1 MIGKG
6 SASNPGSIS
15 DIHSLETQELSS
27 LLKDASKADTPPT
40 AVPESPTGSPVT
52 ADYSSPSQ
60 GQLQDHT
67 QSSTQQQKIQSA
79 PQTAPSP
86 KPASTQAAQQLI
98 TGAQHLTT
106 GAQQPGTVAQ
116 PHFTGD
122 QLKELRDFARMYKM
136 YQFIR
141 KMEERLNDPDC
152 APVCRRACKNFCP
165 AKCCRGQKVNTNV
178 VSHLMQTAEKIKST
192 GNKAAGAVANQ
203 PTGMEDNNGGESE
216 ESEAQEEKQM
226 DKNAAGKKHI
236 LIRILKNGELAKP
249 RAKIAH

>member
-98 TGAQHLTT
+98 TGAQHLINRRATARNSRATTFYRRSTKRTT
-106 GAQQPGTVAQ
+106 G
-116 PHFTGD
+116 
-122 QLKELRDFARMYKM
+122 L
-136 YQFIR
+136 
-141 KMEERLNDPDC
+141 C
-152 APVCRRACKNFCP
+152 AHV
-165 AKCCRGQKVNTNV
+165 
-178 VSHLMQTAEKIKST
+178 
-192 GNKAAGAVANQ
+192 
-203 PTGMEDNNGGESE
+203 
-216 ESEAQEEKQM
+216 
-226 DKNAAGKKHI
+226 
-236 LIRILKNGELAKP
+236 
-249 RAKIAH
+249 